1 MKKIYLIICLIV
13 GSFSINA
20 QSFSS
25 EDSDVTIYGGFN
37 DQKLSFHTGITNIT
51 ASSIEGRAYRQN
63 ISVISGTVNQ
73 ICWGDNCYTTGSET
87 IYQTSDTQ
95 VIESQ
100 ETNNSLVAYYLPNGN
115 PGVSQIKYWVEN
127 VAGFGDKVIINVTYS
142 ATSPSSVNELDRKIS
157 LTSAQPNPANDIVT
171 FVYDA
176 KESNGA
182 EFIMVNAIGKIVETI
197 PVDTEG
203 NVAIIDVSNYDAGIY
218 FYQLKTKSGEVTST
232 QKLVVTH

>member
-1 MKKIYLIICLIV
+1 MKKIYLLTCLVI
-13 GSFSINA
+13 GSFSVNA

-25 EDSDVTIYGGFN
+25 EDSDVTIYGGY
-37 DQKLSFHTGITNIT
+37 DDDKLSFRTGITNVT
-51 ASSIEGRAYRQN
+51 STSQEGRAYRQN
-63 ISVISGTVNQ
+63 VSVVLGTINQ
-73 ICWGDNCYTTGSET
+73 ICWGTNCYTTGAEE

-95 VIESQ
+95 VIPAG
-100 ETNNSLVAYYLPNGN
+100 ETNNSLIAYYLPEGN
-115 PGVSQIKYWVEN
+115 PGVSQINYWVEN
-127 VAGFGDKVIINVTYS
+127 VAGFGDEVTINVTYS
-142 ATSPSSVNELDRKIS
+142 ATSPTSINEFDRKIS
-157 LTSAQPNPANDIVT
+157 LTGAKPNPANDIVT

-176 KESNGA
+176 KGSNGA